1 MSDDFEQAT
10 PAPARRKAV
19 GAADTMRADR
29 LPPNSPDAE
38 AGVLGC
44 CLLAPEDALPVVIEK
59 LGLDGMAFYT
69 LAHRELWF
77 ALVALS
83 DEGKAID
90 LMTVQQRLRD
100 TGKLDEVGG
109 LAALS
114 ALCDGVPSAANVG
127 YYTDI
132 VADKWLLRRM
142 ERECVAMLQHVHSCT
157 NAMELANRFSAA
169 AMDLAVQDAKA
180 AAKPVHEEF
189 RGVIAEL
196 ESFRQGRKQM
206 KGFATGLNFLDNMLC
221 GLKPA
226 EYIIIAAGPGGGKTA
241 LALQIADHVAAV
253 EGAPVGMFSLEMNR
267 MQLASRLV
275 FQRAG
280 VNFQAYRNGFLR
292 ETDAALLTKAC
303 NAMKRIPLHVD
314 DSSGLNID
322 ELSIRARRMVR
333 EQGVKLFVIDYLQL
347 MGGRSGVNYRDLNMR
362 ISDVSD
368 GLMKL
373 KKELNVPFIVLA
385 QENFNQE
392 RAEREREPQLSD
404 LKDSAKPTA
413 DADVVAFLKKVDLT
427 RAKRDIASDDEV
439 KRAIAERKLEWMQSR
454 AVGSLPAELRDDL
467 EKHCQ
472 RRDLFVVKQR
482 NGPTGPVELVFVKP
496 WMRFIDA
503 HVDSDEGPMALPA

>member
-1 MSDDFEQAT
+1 MSDDFEQAS
-10 PAPARRKAV
+10 PAPRRKATP
-19 GAADTMRADR
+19 DPADR
-29 LPPNSPDAE
+29 LPPYSLAAE
-38 AGVLGC
+38 ARVLGC
-44 CLLAPEDALPVVIEK
+44 CLLAPNDALPVVIEK
-59 LGLDGMAFYT
+59 LGLDGMAFYDMR
-69 LAHRELWF
+69 HREIWF
-77 ALVALS
+77 AIVALS
-83 DEGKAID
+83 DEGKGID
-90 LMTVQQRLRD
+90 VMTVQQRLTDRG
-100 TGKLDEVGG
+100 TLEGAGG
-109 LAALS
+109 LAMLS
-114 ALCDGVPSAANVG
+114 EVCSQVESVVNIGSYV
-127 YYTDI
+127 DI

-142 ERECVAMLQHVHSCT
+142 ERECVAMLQQVHSCT

-333 EQGVKLFVIDYLQL
+333 EHGVKLFVIDYLQL

-439 KRAIAERKLEWMQSR
+439 KRAIAERKLAWMQSR

-482 NGPTGPVELVFVKP
+482 NGPTGPCELVFVKP
-496 WMRFIDA
+496 WMRFIDSS
-503 HVDSDEGPMALPA
+503 VESDEGPMALPA

>member
-1 MSDDFEQAT
+1 MSDFDQAT
-10 PAPARRKAV
+10 PAPSRR
-19 GAADTMRADR
+19 GATPAAGDR
-29 LPPNSPDAE
+29 LPPNSPEAE

-44 CLLAPEDALPVVIEK
+44 CLLSPNDALPVVIEK
-59 LGLDGMAFYT
+59 LGLDGLAFYD
-69 LAHRELWF
+69 LRHRELWF
-77 ALVALS
+77 ALVALG

-114 ALCDGVPSAANVG
+114 ALCDAVPSAVNVG
-127 YYTDI
+127 QYTDI

-142 ERECVAMLQHVHSCT
+142 ERECVAMIQQVHSCT

-180 AAKPVHEEF
+180 AAKPVYDEF
-189 RGVIAEL
+189 PAIIAEL

-206 KGFATGLNFLDNMLC
+206 KGHGTGLNFLDNMLC

-241 LALQIADHVAAV
+241 LALQIALHIADV
-253 EGAPVGMFSLEMNR
+253 EKKPVGFFSLEMNR
-267 MQLASRLV
+267 LQLASRLV

-280 VNFQAYRNGFLR
+280 ANFQAYRNGFLR
-292 ETDAALLTKAC
+292 DDEPARLTTAFSEL
-303 NAMKRIPLHVD
+303 KRVPLHVD

-333 EQGVKLFVIDYLQL
+333 EQGVQAIFIDYLQL

-373 KKELNVPFIVLA
+373 KKELKIPFIVLA

-427 RAKRDIASDDEV
+427 RAKRDIQSDDEV
-439 KRAIAERKLEWMQSR
+439 KRAIAERKLAWMQSR
-454 AVGSLPAELRDDL
+454 AMAVLPAKMRDDL
-467 EKHCQ
+467 ERHCQ
-472 RRDLFVVKQR
+472 RRDLFIVKQR
-482 NGPTGPVELVFVKP
+482 NGPTGPCELVFVKP

-503 HVDSDEGPMALPA
+503 HVDNDETPQELPQ